1 VRTVAAEPTSMA
13 QSLRRL
19 VSEVHPEFRVSNVN
33 TQAELVRNHTIRERL
48 LATLSL
54 FFAVVALILAAVGLY
69 GVLNHAV
76 LQRRREIGIRMA
88 LGART
93 GHIARQV
100 GGDMFLMLILGSAVG
115 LGAGLASERFVESLL
130 FEVKG
135 TDLRLLMTPLL
146 TLFTAAFFAAL
157 PPILNAARTDP
168 STALR
173 SE

>member
-1 VRTVAAEPTSMA
+1 MAVAK
-13 QSLRRL
+13 RL
-19 VSEVHPEFRVSNVN
+19 
-33 TQAELVRNHTIRERL
+33 
-48 LATLSL
+48 
-54 FFAVVALILAAVGLY
+54 
-69 GVLNHAV
+69 
-76 LQRRREIGIRMA
+76 
-88 LGART
+88 
-93 GHIARQV
+93 ARQV

-135 TDLRLLMTPLL
+135 TDIRLLATPLL
-146 TLFTAAFFAAL
+146 TLCTAAFLAAL